1 MYLKNTHE
9 ITSTGKVVRKKHLPL
24 ITFTE
29 FANLQNITV
38 AALKAYAGNAIQPI
52 PSPVIVHKNRST
64 VKNSWYNKKE
74 LQAWWDTRI
83 SKPSPCKLIK
93 E

>member
-1 MYLKNTHE
+1 MHLQDTHE
-9 ITSTGKVVRKKHLPL
+9 ITPTGKLVRKKHLPL

-29 FANLQNITV
+29 FADLQNITM
-38 AALKAYAGNAIQPI
+38 AALRAYASHSVQPM
-52 PSPVIVHKNRST
+52 PTPVIVHQNRNT
-64 VKNSWYNKKE
+64 VKNNWYNKKE

-83 SKPSPCKLIK
+83 SKPSPRKLIK